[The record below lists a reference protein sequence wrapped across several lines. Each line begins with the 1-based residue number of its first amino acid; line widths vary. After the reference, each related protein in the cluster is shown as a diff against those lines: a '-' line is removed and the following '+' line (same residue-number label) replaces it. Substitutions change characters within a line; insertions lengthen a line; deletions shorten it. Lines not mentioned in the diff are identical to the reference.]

1 MADDSNNPPADD
13 SDEPLPGDERDAPGQ
28 RDAWDHKDP
37 IVREVDAYAVLSY
50 LISGVILYGGLGW
63 LVDWWLGTRG
73 FVAVGIVLGAAG
85 GIAAVWLRYSKR

>member
-1 MADDSNNPPADD
+1 MADDRNDFSADEPSRPAD
-13 SDEPLPGDERDAPGQ
+13 GDPDARGARDG
-28 RDAWDHKDP
+28 WDHKDP

-50 LISGVILYGGLGW
+50 LIGGVILYGGLGW

-73 FVAVGIVLGAAG
+73 FVAAGIVLGAAG